1 VPDTDAIAVAR
12 VRAAGGILVGKTA
25 TPELAASL
33 QTRSELNGITR
44 NPWSLD
50 RSAGGSSGG
59 AGAATASGLA
69 PLALSTDG
77 AGSSRV
83 PASVCGVVGLKPTLG
98 REPHET
104 WPFHYS
110 NNSSV
115 SINTRTA
122 GDAALLLGVVEGPSL
137 SDPWG
142 ARPTRRQDDVTT
154 ETSLL
159 LIEDPC
165 GRTADGEILGAVR
178 RTLSGLA
185 DLGVRVETADGDPTA
200 FDPAMVPGILG
211 PNLAAGVRSMTDEQ
225 QAPLEAPLQQLASP
239 RYRPDAVALQQ
250 LEIERSRLYERV
262 DHLLRTYD
270 VIITPTVLSDPP
282 SAETVIEA
290 DWWTHLAVA
299 NFTGHPAV
307 SIPCGFTEL
316 GLPIGLQAIGRWDAD
331 QQILDLADRIH
342 SLHPWSES

>member
-1 VPDTDAIAVAR
+1 
-12 VRAAGGILVGKTA
+12 
-25 TPELAASL
+25 
-33 QTRSELNGITR
+33 
-44 NPWSLD
+44 
-50 RSAGGSSGG
+50 
-59 AGAATASGLA
+59 
-69 PLALSTDG
+69 
-77 AGSSRV
+77 
-83 PASVCGVVGLKPTLG
+83 
-98 REPHET
+98 
-104 WPFHYS
+104 
-110 NNSSV
+110 
-115 SINTRTA
+115 
-122 GDAALLLGVVEGPSL
+122 
-137 SDPWG
+137 
-142 ARPTRRQDDVTT
+142 
-154 ETSLL
+154 
-159 LIEDPC
+159 
-165 GRTADGEILGAVR
+165 
-178 RTLSGLA
+178 
-185 DLGVRVETADGDPTA
+185 
-200 FDPAMVPGILG
+200 
-211 PNLAAGVRSMTDEQ
+211 Q

-239 RYRPDAVALQQ
+239 RYRPDVVALQQ